1 MGEQRHIRYV
11 FNDPVSVICKI
22 VLFIICGI
30 LVLKHNIY
38 RPRDIRYQVLH
49 SNSGEDASTWALQI
63 RNIQQ
68 RDAGRYECQINTEP
82 KPKSHIVNVKVVT
95 GHVWILP
102 SDPVVHVGTGGQL
115 NLDCVVD
122 TGPVEPQFI
131 LWYRDDRIIEYSD
144 NVDAKVIFLYCISL
158 ESSIIH
164 PSLYIKKIQKFSSF

>member
-1 MGEQRHIRYV
+1 M
-11 FNDPVSVICKI
+11 
-22 VLFIICGI
+22 
-30 LVLKHNIY
+30 
-38 RPRDIRYQVLH
+38 H

-158 ESSIIH
+158 ESSIHIYRNM
-164 PSLYIKKIQKFSSF
+164 SKKIKNFHHFDLQRLHCTSMKRCIVMIPLLPNHQFLMRGQP